1 LNHIECYFDFSDN
14 PGDIGGHYPT
24 YPPGMGGAPPQSMPQ
39 QQARRLDPDQMP
51 SAIQVMED
59 DKKTRSGDFIT
70 SAKGKPSVKIC
81 CILTFLLLMLLFFL
95 MTIIQ
100 V

>member
-1 LNHIECYFDFSDN
+1 MNHIECYFDFSDN

-24 YPPGMGGAPPQSMPQ
+24 YPPRMGGAPPQSMPQ
-39 QQARRLDPDQMP
+39 QQASRLDQMP

-81 CILTFLLLMLLFFL
+81 FILTFLLLMLLFF
-95 MTIIQ
+95 
-100 V
+100 

>member
-1 LNHIECYFDFSDN
+1 MNHIECYFDFSDN

-81 CILTFLLLMLLFFL
+81 FILTFLLLMLLFF
-95 MTIIQ
+95 
-100 V
+100 